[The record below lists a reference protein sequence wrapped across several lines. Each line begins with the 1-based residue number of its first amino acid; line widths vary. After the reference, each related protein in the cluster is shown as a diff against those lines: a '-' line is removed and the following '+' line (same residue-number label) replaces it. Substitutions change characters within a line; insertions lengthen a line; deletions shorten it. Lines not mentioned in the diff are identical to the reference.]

1 MTNQFNQQNQQFN
14 QPEQPGQSNQFNQ
27 AQQPN
32 FNYSQPASTP
42 NQGTRKGQPSRKTM
56 MIAGIIAFVVI
67 LIGGYSWYESQPNVI
82 LSKHDYYLV
91 DPDYKDNFEWK
102 ADTDSAVKFTFK
114 TNGRMKMW
122 LDSSTSYPAKYK
134 INNGTLKITLD
145 AKDGGTEVLKLKNKI
160 HGTLSGQQYAGY
172 SVSSDDSTDGAWLIY
187 GK

>member
-14 QPEQPGQSNQFNQ
+14 QSEQPGQSNQFNQ

-91 DPDYKDNFEWK
+91 DSDNSDDFDWK
-102 ADTDSAVKFTFK
+102 ADGQVAMKFVFK
-114 TNGRMKMW
+114 TDGRVKIW
-122 LDSSTSYPAKYK
+122 SDSSTSVNAKYK
-134 INNGTLKITLD
+134 VKNGTLKMTFN
-145 AKDGGTEVLKLKNKI
+145 GNNSGTEAWKLKRKI
-160 HGTLSGQQYAGY
+160 QGDLSGQRYAGY
-172 SVSSDDSTDGAWLIY
+172 LISSDDGTDGAWLIH